1 MLEARGWF
9 KRNWD
14 FFFGESLLYESN
26 LYRKVVEGNETE
38 NL

>member
-14 FFFGESLLYESN
+14 FFLKSLLYESN

>member
-14 FFFGESLLYESN
+14 FFWESLLYESN